1 LVIPQKMWTKIKIFE
16 IRKDA
21 LESLR
26 KDYNGRIVK
35 NKRIV
40 FSYYYMF
47 PFIISITFL
56 SIGVSINSDI
66 ANYFITGISI
76 FAGLFFNLLLVVA
89 DKLNVRKRLLDSDS
103 NEETKNYV
111 IRYRHFSEQ
120 LISQIS
126 YGIVISIGLII
137 LMFFTHFKSLLP
149 QTDMCYV
156 KIINKI
162 LEYTLNGLIFFN
174 GTQFIIMLFVI
185 LSSMYVMLLDDL
197 KIKNK

>member
-1 LVIPQKMWTKIKIFE
+1 MWTKIKIWE

-26 KDYNGRIVK
+26 KDYNGRIIK
-35 NKRIV
+35 DKRLVI
-40 FSYYYMF
+40 SYYYAF
-47 PFIISITFL
+47 PLIVTITFL
-56 SIGVSINSDI
+56 AIGVTINTDI

-89 DKLNVRKRLLDSDS
+89 DKLNIRKRLLDNDTS
-103 NEETKNYV
+103 EETKNYV

-126 YGIVISIGLII
+126 FGIVISIGLII
-137 LMFFTHFKSLLP
+137 LMFFANFKSWLP
-149 QTDMCYV
+149 DTDICYV
-156 KIINKI
+156 KIIYKI
-162 LEYTLNGLIFFN
+162 LKYILNGLIFYN

-185 LSSMYVMLLDDL
+185 LSSMYVMLLDEL

>member
-1 LVIPQKMWTKIKIFE
+1 MWTKIKIWE

-40 FSYYYMF
+40 FSYYYAF
-47 PFIISITFL
+47 PFVVAVTFL
-56 SIGVSINSDI
+56 IIGVTVDTDI

-89 DKLNVRKRLLDSDS
+89 DKLNERKRLLDTNT

-120 LISQIS
+120 LIAQIS

-137 LMFFTHFKSLLP
+137 LMFLTHFKIWLP
-149 QTDMCYV
+149 ETDICQ
-156 KIINKI
+156 IKI
-162 LEYTLNGLIFFN
+162 LYKILKYMLNGLIFYN

-197 KIKNK
+197 KIKKK